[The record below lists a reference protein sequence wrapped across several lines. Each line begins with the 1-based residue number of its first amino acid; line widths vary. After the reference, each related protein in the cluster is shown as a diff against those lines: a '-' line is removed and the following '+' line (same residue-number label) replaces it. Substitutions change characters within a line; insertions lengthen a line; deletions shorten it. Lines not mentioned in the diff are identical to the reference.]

1 MALNENVVREQ
12 NARIQDLVRTP
23 AFLVAAGSLTG
34 LAAATSVEN
43 GIAIG
48 AVSAIAIVVMAV
60 LARPLRSITGVW
72 ARIPV
77 LLMVSATV
85 VVLLS
90 FAMRIIDPLIYQN
103 LGIYLPLAA
112 VNGLVACFI
121 YDDGFTGSPA
131 SGSVLGT
138 AVFSAVCV
146 FAALTFVGF
155 INGMF
160 TTGAVFGLTM
170 NELADSPVAIFGT
183 PAGSFLVLA
192 LVAVFVNSIV
202 DAARKSSEA
211 AEADASTVQGGE
223 R

>member
-12 NARIQDLVRTP
+12 NARIADLVRTP

-48 AVSAIAIVVMAV
+48 AVSAIAIVIMAV

-112 VNGLVACFI
+112 VNGLVAAFI
-121 YDDGFTGSPA
+121 YDDGFTAGPA
-131 SGSVLGT
+131 KCPLGT
-138 AVFSAVCV
+138 AVFCAVCTFV
-146 FAALTFVGF
+146 TLVFVGF

-160 TTGAVFGLTM
+160 ATGAVFGLTM
-170 NELADSPVAIFGT
+170 RELAASPIAIFGT
-183 PAGSFLVLA
+183 PAGSLLVLA
-192 LVAVFVNSIV
+192 LVCTFVNSIV
-202 DAARKSSEA
+202 DAARKS
-211 AEADASTVQGGE
+211 AEGGE